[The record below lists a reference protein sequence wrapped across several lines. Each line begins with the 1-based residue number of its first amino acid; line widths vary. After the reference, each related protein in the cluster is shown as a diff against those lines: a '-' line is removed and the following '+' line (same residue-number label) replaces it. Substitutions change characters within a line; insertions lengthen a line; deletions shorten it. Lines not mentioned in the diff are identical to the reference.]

1 MKLKME
7 IPVET
12 VVWIDSEHAPG
23 HFNLGLI
30 LAGQGDLDRA
40 AEEFQEAV
48 RLKPDYREAHQAL
61 GVVYRRRGDLKA
73 AEEAFRQAQ
82 KLKPSVQP
90 SFD

>member
-1 MKLKME
+1 MRLTQAVVYRRRGDLKAAEDSEPRNRVRGIGFRVKMKLKME

-30 LAGQGDLDRA
+30 LAGQANLGLDRA

-48 RLKPDYREAHQAL
+48 RLKPD
-61 GVVYRRRGDLKA
+61 
-73 AEEAFRQAQ
+73 
-82 KLKPSVQP
+82 
-90 SFD
+90 